1 MSARSVVSVVAVVIA
16 VVASFYAGM
25 VFANQDRAADDDVKR
40 DFMFQVA
47 GYETANQGGQTMN
60 IFVHYRYNQ
69 GIATEDIPNYI
80 DLRTQV
86 LEFLDNVD
94 ASQNPYW
101 ETLNQQICTQLEHGF
116 PLEAISCQLQVLSDD
131 RPGLPYEPGF
141 HTTIHTIGDIEPLAI
156 PGPIGS
162 PDPLVPLQ
170 TFGPPSSPAASPV
183 AAR

>member
-1 MSARSVVSVVAVVIA
+1 MSARSVISVVAVII
-16 VVASFYAGM
+16 VVAASFYAGM
-25 VFANQDRAADDDVKR
+25 LFANQGRAAADEVKR

-60 IFVHYRYNQ
+60 IFIHYRYNR
-69 GIATEDIPNYI
+69 GIATDDIPNYI

-86 LEFLDNVD
+86 LDFLNDVD
-94 ASQNPYW
+94 SSQNPYW
-101 ETLNQQICTQLEHGF
+101 ETINQQICTQLKQGF
-116 PLEAISCQLQVLSDD
+116 PLAAISCQLQVLSDS

-162 PDPLVPLQ
+162 PDPLTPSETLE
-170 TFGPPSSPAASPV
+170 PPGSPAVSPV
-183 AAR
+183 AP

>member
-1 MSARSVVSVVAVVIA
+1 MSARSFISVIA
-16 VVASFYAGM
+16 VVIVVAASFYAGT
-25 VFANQDRAADDDVKR
+25 VFANQGRAAADDVKR
-40 DFMFQVA
+40 DFMFQVV
-47 GYETANQGGQTMN
+47 GYQTANQGGQTMN

-80 DLRTQV
+80 DLHTQV
-86 LEFLDNVD
+86 LEFLNNVD
-94 ASQNPYW
+94 TSQNPYW
-101 ETLNQQICTQLEHGF
+101 ETLNHQICTQLKQGF

-162 PDPLVPLQ
+162 PDPLAPSQ
-170 TFGPPSSPAASPV
+170 TLGPSGSAATP
-183 AAR
+183 

>member
-1 MSARSVVSVVAVVIA
+1 MSARSIISVVAVLI
-16 VVASFYAGM
+16 VVAASFYAGTL
-25 VFANQDRAADDDVKR
+25 FANQGPPTADAVKR

-47 GYETANQGGQTMN
+47 GYQTANQGGQTMN
-60 IFVHYRYNQ
+60 IFVRYRYNA

-86 LEFLDNVD
+86 LNFLNDVD

-101 ETLNQQICTQLEHGF
+101 ETLNQQICTQLKEGF

-156 PGPIGS
+156 PGPVGS
-162 PDPLVPLQ
+162 PDPLMPSETL
-170 TFGPPSSPAASPV
+170 GPPGSPATSP
-183 AAR
+183 AP

>member
-1 MSARSVVSVVAVVIA
+1 MSVRSIISVVVVLVLVA
-16 VVASFYAGM
+16 ASFYAGT
-25 VFANQDRAADDDVKR
+25 VFATQGRAGADAAKR

-60 IFVHYRYNQ
+60 IFVHYRYEP

-86 LEFLDNVD
+86 LDFLNEVD

-101 ETLNQQICTQLEHGF
+101 ETLNQEICTQLKDDF

-162 PDPLVPLQ
+162 PDPLAPSETVE
-170 TFGPPSSPAASPV
+170 PPGSPATSPAAS
-183 AAR
+183 